1 LVNTDTD
8 HPTAVARSAP
18 TAHQLRKGR
27 IMTINGKHISA
38 YDRRVKV
45 VADALVQHSKLG
57 ETAAAKLAVKVLHAL
72 DHIPE
77 KVR

>member
-1 LVNTDTD
+1 
-8 HPTAVARSAP
+8 
-18 TAHQLRKGR
+18 
-27 IMTINGKHISA
+27 MTINGKHISA

-57 ETAAAKLAVKVLHAL
+57 ETAAAKLAVKVLRAL